1 MLRIKLAAGAIGVFS
16 EDMVFA
22 TNVIYVFYTYRA
34 GLRTSLAVLISNTN
48 IQYKMNTLT
57 FPILRLLADGRF
69 HSGEA
74 IAQHFKVSRTTVW
87 NALQE
92 AEALGV
98 QIFSVRGRGYRL
110 PEPIQL
116 LERDAVLE
124 AIGEQRAWF
133 RLELHDHLESTNS
146 YLMKLAAQNA
156 AHASCVAASLQTR
169 GRGRRGRAW
178 QAGLGASLTFSL
190 LWRFQSGAAALSGL
204 SLAVGVALIRAMRS
218 LGIEQ
223 TQLKWPNDLVVQYQ
237 GRHRK
242 LAGILIE
249 LQGDMEGPSAAVI
262 GIGINL
268 RLPEQVKKHIDQPA
282 TDLAALSRQWQNPSQ
297 LLGLL
302 LRHLAETLS
311 VFEQQGF
318 AAISEEWTAY
328 HAYHNQTVR
337 MLLPDGRET
346 QGVARG
352 VADDGILLV
361 ETTSGI
367 QRFSAGEISLRG
379 VV

>member
-1 MLRIKLAAGAIGVFS
+1 M
-16 EDMVFA
+16 
-22 TNVIYVFYTYRA
+22 
-34 GLRTSLAVLISNTN
+34 
-48 IQYKMNTLT
+48 LT

-69 HSGEA
+69 HSGED

-116 LERDAVLE
+116 LERALVLE

-133 RLELHDHLESTNS
+133 KLEVHDHLESTNS
-146 YLMKLAAQNA
+146 HLMKLAAQNA

-178 QAGLGASLTFSL
+178 QSGLGASLTFSL

-204 SLAVGVALIRAMRS
+204 SLAVGVALIRAMRA
-218 LGIEQ
+218 LGLDA
-223 TQLKWPNDLVVQYQ
+223 TQLKWPNDLVVQHE
-237 GRHRK
+237 GRHHK

-249 LQGDMEGPSAAVI
+249 LQGDMEGPSAAII
-262 GIGINL
+262 GVGINL

-282 TDLAALSRQWQNPSQ
+282 IDLATLSEKWGNPSQ

-311 VFEQQGF
+311 AFEEKGF
-318 AAISEEWTAY
+318 AVLSEEWMTY
-328 HAYHNQTVR
+328 HAYHNQAVR

-346 QGVARG
+346 QGIARG
-352 VADDGILLV
+352 VAEDGILLV
-361 ETTSGI
+361 ETVSGL

-379 VV
+379 VE